1 MTAQTIQ
8 FIKMEGTANDYV
20 FIDQLSGAGAWP
32 ADVDPDSQEGRELI
46 QRLADRHRGVGGDG
60 VVFIQPPRGS
70 QALARMRMHNAD
82 GSSSAMCGNALRCI
96 ALFVRARGGPEQ
108 REFLLESDVGLH
120 MARVLQ
126 FSGDEQMAAGRFEV
140 DLGAP
145 IFAPER
151 VPFAPERAESFQG
164 DGVHAVLSDVRLA
177 SDRTQLAIPPAVVLS
192 MGNPHCVLFVDDADD
207 ARFEALGPVLENHPA
222 FPERTNVEF
231 VSIERIDR
239 IPDGASAEA
248 AADDPSGYASRLYQ
262 RTYERGTGETL
273 SCGSGACA
281 VHVAAV
287 LTGRAQPV
295 GRIRVRG
302 GELELEWRG
311 SVSEPS
317 GVLMRGPARIVFR
330 GELSL

>member
-20 FIDQLSGAGAWP
+20 FIDQLSGPGAWP
-32 ADVDPDSQEGRELI
+32 AGIDPDSSQGRELI

-60 VVFIQPPRGS
+60 VVFMQAPNDPR
-70 QALARMRMHNAD
+70 AAARMRMHNAD

-96 ALFVRARGGPEQ
+96 ALFVRARGGPEAEQ
-108 REFLLESDVGLH
+108 FLLESDVGLH
-120 MARVLQ
+120 AARVLE
-126 FSGDEQMAAGRFEV
+126 FSGDGQAAAGRFEV

-145 IFAPER
+145 VFAPER
-151 VPFAPERAESFQG
+151 VPFAPDRAESYQG
-164 DGVHAVLSDVRLA
+164 DGVGEILSDVRLT
-177 SDRTQLAIPPAVVLS
+177 SDRTKLAIPPAVVLS

-207 ARFEALGPVLENHPA
+207 ARFEILGPVLENHPA
-222 FPERTNVEF
+222 FPERANVEF
-231 VSIERIDR
+231 VSSE
-239 IPDGASAEA
+239 PDP
-248 AADDPSGYASRLYQ
+248 ADPGGSGTRLYQ

-311 SVSEPS
+311 GLNEPA
-317 GVLMRGPARIVFR
+317 GVLMRGPARIAFR
-330 GELSL
+330 GEFPL